1 MTGQPAADY
10 SWADDIGSVDLDEL
24 SNLAIWRD
32 PARAIDAG
40 LLNPQ
45 PPASPPR

>member
-1 MTGQPAADY
+1 MTGQLAADY
-10 SWADDIGSVDLDEL
+10 SWVHNVGFLRMNTA
-24 SNLAIWRD
+24 LAIWRD

-45 PPASPPR
+45 PPTSPPG